1 MLSPDDRLARRPRT
15 PALDPLGRW
24 ASTVATPMPLDCTMD
39 ITLNKDGVDVT
50 VLDGPYLAAGKPTP
64 RAVADY
70 TRLIEQVESLKGFAA
85 DKLLDLYNDTWV
97 DEDIGEVD
105 RAGFINRLTKP
116 AVHLY
121 DEIGAAVVYFE
132 DGGLFAGHYIEISID
147 DGQPTDAHIAG

>member
-1 MLSPDDRLARRPRT
+1 
-15 PALDPLGRW
+15 
-24 ASTVATPMPLDCTMD
+24 MD
-39 ITLNKDGVDVT
+39 ITLNKDGVEVT
-50 VLDGPYLAAGKPTP
+50 VLDGPYLADGKPTP

-70 TRLIEQVESLKGFAA
+70 TRLIEQIESLKGFAA
-85 DKLLDLYNDTWV
+85 DKLLDVYNDTWF

-121 DEIGAAVVYFE
+121 EIGAAVVYFE

-147 DGQPTDAHIAG
+147 DGQPTDANIAG